1 MIKPK
6 KNTLVYRFFC
16 WYIQLII
23 KKNFH
28 SLNYNSVEIAADKSV
43 LLLANHYSWWDG
55 FVLLHL
61 NKIYFNKKFHVMV
74 MEETAKEIWFMKYI
88 GAFGVK
94 KNSREMLKSLTYAG
108 ELLNDPK
115 NLLLIFPQGKLYSSH
130 LTKIV
135 FQKGLL
141 KIIEASKKDFQF
153 LFAASF
159 TDYLENKKPSLQLYL
174 KTRIAEELTTLLEI
188 ESAYNEHFSEALEM
202 QKDRVV

>member
-16 WYIQLII
+16 WYIQRII

-55 FVLLHL
+55 FVFLHL
-61 NKIYFNKKFHVMV
+61 NKIYFNKRFHVMV

-94 KNSREMLKSLTYAG
+94 KNSREMFKSLTYAG
-108 ELLNDPK
+108 ELLNDSE
-115 NLLLIFPQGKLYSSH
+115 NLLLIFPQGKLHSSH

-135 FQKGLL
+135 FQKGLV
-141 KIIEASKKDFQF
+141 KIIEASKKEFQF

-159 TDYLENKKPSLQLYL
+159 TDYFENKKPSLQLYL
-174 KTRIAEELTTLLEI
+174 KTESSKALITLPNI
-188 ESAYNEHFSEALEM
+188 ESAYNAHFSEALEM
-202 QKDRVV
+202 QKGRMV

>member
-6 KNTLVYRFFC
+6 ENKLVYRFFC
-16 WYIQLII
+16 WYIQRII

-28 SLNYNSVEIAADKSV
+28 SLNFNEVEIASDKSV

-61 NKIYFNKKFHVMV
+61 NKIFIHKKFHVMV
-74 MEETAKEIWFMKYI
+74 MEKTAKEIWFMKYI

-108 ELLNDPK
+108 ELLNNPN
-115 NLLLIFPQGKLYSSH
+115 NLLLIFPQGKLHSSH
-130 LTKIV
+130 LTKID

-141 KIIEASKKDFQF
+141 KIIQASTKEFQF

-159 TDYLENKKPSLQLYL
+159 TDYFENQKPSLQLYL
-174 KTRIAEELTTLLEI
+174 KTQKANELDTFPKI
-188 ESAYNEHFSEALEM
+188 EGAYNAHFSAALEM
-202 QKDRVV
+202 QKGRVV

>member
-202 QKDRVV
+202 QKGRVV